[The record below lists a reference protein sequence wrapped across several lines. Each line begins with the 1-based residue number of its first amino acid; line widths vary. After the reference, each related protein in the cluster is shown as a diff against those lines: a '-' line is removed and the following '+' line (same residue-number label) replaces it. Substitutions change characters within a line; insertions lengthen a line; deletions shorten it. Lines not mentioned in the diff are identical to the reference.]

1 MSKEILTV
9 VVRTHGNVK
18 KAAVVIMDIGG
29 TNIWDLFVV
38 EYRVEFGSEKG
49 GWFPLFLLSVFN
61 NQVAVI
67 VI

>member
-1 MSKEILTV
+1 
-9 VVRTHGNVK
+9 
-18 KAAVVIMDIGG
+18 MDIGG